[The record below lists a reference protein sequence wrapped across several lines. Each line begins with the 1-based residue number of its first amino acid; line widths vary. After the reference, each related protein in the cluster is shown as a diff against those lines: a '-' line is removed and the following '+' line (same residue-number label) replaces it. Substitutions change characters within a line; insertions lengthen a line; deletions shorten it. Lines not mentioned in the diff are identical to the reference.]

1 MREATAAAIQSRTHV
16 SHWRPPAR
24 DFKLPIVPLTRD
36 LATPPG
42 GSMIPTGVPL
52 GWDVLFPN
60 ERRVVALPSWTQP
73 RLLIPVNARRDAW
86 AASAF
91 YPAYRW
97 TGRLRRAALRVRA
110 LSSMGA
116 VVVTHDHEEL
126 LRAYLRD
133 VLPEAQVRAVQV
145 GMPGGAQKLTAQL
158 VDASGRVVGFLKCG
172 ARPLSRQRLRIEH
185 DILAR
190 LPAGAGPRA
199 LKFGAIGSFDA
210 LLLAPVEGRHLRST
224 LPPPPALT
232 PFLAA
237 LQSARVLPLHDHPW
251 FVRLGS
257 DREEVAMHLDVLSK
271 RSWPLVVQHGDLA
284 PWNMLRLDDGRLVA
298 IDWEYGRVDGL
309 PGLDLA
315 QFVLQVAM
323 LIERSAPASGLLRA
337 AALLERDR
345 SLELTREESLALVAL
360 AAFEAHKNAAEEGLP
375 VDDARQRW
383 RRTVWQQRS

>member
-1 MREATAAAIQSRTHV
+1 MIATGAPS
-16 SHWRPPAR
+16 
-24 DFKLPIVPLTRD
+24 
-36 LATPPG
+36 
-42 GSMIPTGVPL
+42 
-52 GWDVLFPN
+52 GWDLLFSHD
-60 ERRVVALPSWTQP
+60 RRVVALPSWTQP
-73 RLLIPVNARRDAW
+73 RLLVAVNARRDAW

-110 LSSMGA
+110 LSSVGA
-116 VVVTHDHEEL
+116 VVVSHDHEEL

-158 VDASGRVVGFLKCG
+158 VDASGRVLGFLKCG
-172 ARPLSRQRLRIEH
+172 ARPLSRQRLQTEH
-185 DILAR
+185 HILAL

-210 LLLAPVEGRHLRST
+210 LLLAPVEGRHLRSS
-224 LPPPPALT
+224 LPPPPALAS
-232 PFLAA
+232 FLAT
-237 LQSARVLPLHDHPW
+237 LHSSRVLALNDHPW
-251 FVRLGS
+251 FARLGS
-257 DREEVAMHLDVLSK
+257 DRDEIAMHLDVLSK
-271 RSWPLVVQHGDLA
+271 RSWPVVVQHGDLA
-284 PWNMLRLDDGRLVA
+284 PWNMLRARDGRLVA
-298 IDWEYGRVDGL
+298 IDWEYGRIDGL

-323 LIERSAPASGLLRA
+323 LIERCAPLDGHLKA

-345 SLELTREESLALVAL
+345 SLELTRDESWALVAL

-375 VDDARQRW
+375 LEDPRQRW
-383 RRTVWQQRS
+383 RRAVWQQRC

>member
-1 MREATAAAIQSRTHV
+1 
-16 SHWRPPAR
+16 
-24 DFKLPIVPLTRD
+24 
-36 LATPPG
+36 
-42 GSMIPTGVPL
+42 MITTGAPF
-52 GWDVLFPN
+52 GWDVLFPHD
-60 ERRVVALPSWTQP
+60 RRVVALPSWTQP

-116 VVVTHDHEEL
+116 VVVTHDHEDL

-172 ARPLSRQRLRIEH
+172 AHPLSRQRLQIEH

-199 LKFGAIGSFDA
+199 LKFGAMGSFDA
-210 LLLAPVEGRHLRST
+210 LLLAPVEGQHLRSS

-232 PFLAA
+232 PFLEA
-237 LQSARVLPLHDHPW
+237 LQSTRVLALNDHPW
-251 FVRLGS
+251 FLRLGS
-257 DREEVAMHLDVLSK
+257 DRDEVAMHLDVLSK

-284 PWNMLRLDDGRLVA
+284 PWNMLRLRDGRLVA

-375 VDDARQRW
+375 FDDARQRW
-383 RRTVWQQRS
+383 RRAVWQRPS

>member
-1 MREATAAAIQSRTHV
+1 
-16 SHWRPPAR
+16 
-24 DFKLPIVPLTRD
+24 
-36 LATPPG
+36 
-42 GSMIPTGVPL
+42 MISTGAPF
-52 GWDVLFPN
+52 GWDLLFPHD
-60 ERRVVALPSWTQP
+60 RRVVALPSWTQP
-73 RLLIPVNARRDAW
+73 RLLIPVNARRVAW

-110 LSSMGA
+110 LSSIGA
-116 VVVTHDHEEL
+116 VLVTHDHEEL
-126 LRAYLRD
+126 LREYLRD
-133 VLPEAQVRAVQV
+133 VLPDAQVRAVQV

-172 ARPLSRQRLRIEH
+172 AHPLSRQRLRIEH

-199 LKFGAIGSFDA
+199 LKFGAMGSFDA
-210 LLLAPVEGRHLRST
+210 LLLAPVEGRHLRSS

-232 PFLAA
+232 PFLEA
-237 LQSARVLPLHDHPW
+237 LQSTRVLALNDHPW

-257 DREEVAMHLDVLSK
+257 DRDEVAMHLDVLSK
-271 RSWPLVVQHGDLA
+271 RSWPLVLQHGDLA
-284 PWNMLRLDDGRLVA
+284 PWNMLRLHDGRLVA
-298 IDWEYGRVDGL
+298 IDWEYGRVDSL

-323 LIERSAPASGLLRA
+323 LIERCAPVSGLLRA
-337 AALLERDR
+337 AALLELNR

-375 VDDARQRW
+375 FEDPRQRW
-383 RRTVWQQRS
+383 RRAMWQRPS

>member
-1 MREATAAAIQSRTHV
+1 
-16 SHWRPPAR
+16 
-24 DFKLPIVPLTRD
+24 
-36 LATPPG
+36 
-42 GSMIPTGVPL
+42 MISTGAPS
-52 GWDVLFPN
+52 GWDLLFPHD
-60 ERRVVALPSWTQP
+60 RRVLALPSWTQP
-73 RLLIPVNARRDAW
+73 RLLVPVNARSDAW

-97 TGRLRRAALRVRA
+97 TGRLLRAALRVRA

-116 VVVTHDHEEL
+116 TLVSHGHEDV
-126 LRAYLRD
+126 LRAFLGD

-172 ARPLSRQRLRIEH
+172 ARPLSRRRLQIEY

-190 LPAGAGPRA
+190 LPEGAGPRA
-199 LKFGAIGSFDA
+199 LKFGPMGTFDA
-210 LLLAPVEGRHLRST
+210 LLLAPVEGRHVRSS
-224 LPPPPALT
+224 LPTPPALT

-237 LQSARVLPLHDHPW
+237 LHSPRVVALNDHPW
-251 FVRLGS
+251 FTRLGS
-257 DREEVAMHLDVLSK
+257 DRDEVATHLDVLSK
-271 RSWPLVVQHGDLA
+271 RSWPIVVQHGDLA
-284 PWNMLRLDDGRLVA
+284 PWNMLRLHDGRLVA

-323 LIERSAPASGLLRA
+323 LIERCAPASGLLRA

-360 AAFEAHKNAAEEGLP
+360 AAFEAHRNAAEEGLP
-375 VDDARQRW
+375 FDDPRQRW
-383 RRTVWQQRS
+383 RRAVWQHRS